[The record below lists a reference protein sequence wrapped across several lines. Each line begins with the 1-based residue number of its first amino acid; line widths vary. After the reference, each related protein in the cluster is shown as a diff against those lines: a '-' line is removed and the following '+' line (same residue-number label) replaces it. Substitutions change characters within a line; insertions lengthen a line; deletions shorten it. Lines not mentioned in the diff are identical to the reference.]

1 MGREVLGLRIC
12 FTMLSTNEQCTKRL
26 LDPASASDT
35 TSTPSTLA
43 PELHIQQPKLEALAE
58 LATEQILKVKGAS
71 VEGEVLREVL
81 GGKGGPR

>member
-1 MGREVLGLRIC
+1 MRFIVLR
-12 FTMLSTNEQCTKRL
+12 TDEQCTKRL

-43 PELHIQQPKLEALAE
+43 PELHMPVPKLEGLAE
-58 LATEQILKVKGAS
+58 LATEQILRVKGAS